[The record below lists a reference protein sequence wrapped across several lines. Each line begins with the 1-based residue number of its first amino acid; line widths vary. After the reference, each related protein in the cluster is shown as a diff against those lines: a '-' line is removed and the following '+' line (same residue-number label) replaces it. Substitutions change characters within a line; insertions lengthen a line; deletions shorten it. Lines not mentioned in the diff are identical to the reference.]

1 MTEPTH
7 RGRAGIAV
15 GPTGP
20 TGPVEPV
27 EAVDAVDG
35 VDAVDAVDGVDAVD
49 AVTVGTRAGAPR
61 EDTGAPPPSPEA
73 AAAAAIVTSGLTK
86 RFRGGQVAVD
96 GVGLAVPRGSV
107 FGFLGPNGSGKTTTI
122 RMLLGLVAPTS
133 GTWSLLGT
141 PMPAGLARA
150 LPRVGAVVEGPAFY
164 PYLSGEA
171 NLRRFDAAD
180 PAADART
187 ARARIGAALER
198 VGLTAAA
205 GKRYRTYS
213 LGMRQRLA
221 IAAAL
226 LVPRE
231 LLVLDEPTNGL
242 DPQGTREVRTLIRR
256 IAEDGT
262 TVFVSSHLLSEVE
275 QMCTHVGVMR
285 TGRLVAQG
293 PIAALR
299 ASGEEPRLRV
309 ETPDADAAAAVLA
322 GAGLGDVRAAD
333 GEVTAVIGT
342 RAPEEI
348 CALLVGEGVAVRG
361 FAVVRPTLEEI
372 FVGLTGEG
380 FDVGA

>member
-7 RGRAGIAV
+7 RGRAGVA
-15 GPTGP
+15 
-20 TGPVEPV
+20 
-27 EAVDAVDG
+27 
-35 VDAVDAVDGVDAVD
+35 VDAVD

-61 EDTGAPPPSPEA
+61 EDTGAPPPSPEGA
-73 AAAAAIVTSGLTK
+73 GAHAIVTSGLTK

-96 GVGLAVPRGSV
+96 GVDLAVPRGSV

-180 PAADART
+180 PRADGRT

-205 GKRYRTYS
+205 GKRYRAYS

-275 QMCTHVGVMR
+275 QLCTHVGVMR

-299 ASGEEPRLRV
+299 ASGERPRLRV
-309 ETPDADAAAAVLA
+309 ETPDVGAAAAVLSR
-322 GAGLGDVRAAD
+322 AGLDDVRAGD
-333 GEVTAVIGT
+333 GEVTAGIGEA
-342 RAPEEI
+342 APERI

-361 FAVVRPTLEEI
+361 FGVVRPTLEEV